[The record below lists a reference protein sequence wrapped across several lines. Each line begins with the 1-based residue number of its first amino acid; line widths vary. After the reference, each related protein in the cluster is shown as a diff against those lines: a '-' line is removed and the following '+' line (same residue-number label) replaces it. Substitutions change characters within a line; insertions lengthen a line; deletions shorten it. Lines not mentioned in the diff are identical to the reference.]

1 MILTTGHNLEG
12 YVITEYID
20 VIFDELLVGIG
31 FKKGLTSTI
40 DNVISS
46 FTGTEATEMIERLNT
61 VKAALKYR
69 VIRKAE
75 NLGANALIGISFESS
90 RIGELVMVS
99 MTGTAVK
106 IETLAD
112 YNPETIE
119 SNQRMIE
126 EEQKR
131 LERLKRVEEQ
141 RKQDELRRA
150 EEQRKD
156 DEFFASFGI
165 TEELSSTERSLFKT
179 IHKNES
185 IDIGG
190 ISRLIPR
197 NMSQNEVFDALK
209 RLEDIG
215 AIIIEDECYK
225 IREDE
230 EEE

>member
-1 MILTTGHNLEG
+1 MILTTGHNLDG
-12 YVITEYID
+12 YVITEYVD

-75 NLGANALIGISFESS
+75 GLGANALIGISFESS

-106 IETLAD
+106 IERLAD

-119 SNQRMIE
+119 GQQRLVE

-131 LERLKRVEEQ
+131 TERIERVEAQ
-141 RKQDELRRA
+141 RKADEKRRA
-150 EEQRKD
+150 EAQRKE

-165 TEELSSTERSLFKT
+165 QEELNSTERSLFKA
-179 IHKNES
+179 IHKNEGL
-185 IDIGG
+185 DIAG
-190 ISRLIPR
+190 ISRMIPR
-197 NMSQNEVFDALK
+197 NMTQNQVFDALK
-209 RLEDIG
+209 HLQEIG
-215 AIIIEDECYK
+215 AIDMDENECYIIKEDE
-225 IREDE
+225 
-230 EEE
+230 